1 MEITKE
7 RWNQAQIAEYYEL
20 NENTDPGE
28 DAYAYA
34 VNVTFDLLN
43 VNPKVDLQD
52 KVVVE
57 VGSGFYPALLWAEG
71 LKRKIDVDPLFNS
84 WTEQYKKRCID
95 AGIEINTDPYEESK
109 IGKVDETWF
118 FNVLQHVINPEEQL
132 KLAMKTSKIVRV
144 FEPIGWENGSALT
157 INEAHPHVI
166 SKETITN
173 VMGDFG
179 KIYHPCQIDKYH
191 QAECYYGTWK
201 K

>member
-71 LKRKIDVDPLFNS
+71 LKRKNKQRNPLFKLKAVAK
-84 WTEQYKKRCID
+84 Y
-95 AGIEINTDPYEESK
+95 SK
-109 IGKVDETWF
+109 
-118 FNVLQHVINPEEQL
+118 
-132 KLAMKTSKIVRV
+132 
-144 FEPIGWENGSALT
+144 
-157 INEAHPHVI
+157 
-166 SKETITN
+166 
-173 VMGDFG
+173 
-179 KIYHPCQIDKYH
+179 
-191 QAECYYGTWK
+191 
-201 K
+201 

>member
-57 VGSGFYPALLWAEG
+57 VGSGFYPALLWA
-71 LKRKIDVDPLFNS
+71 
-84 WTEQYKKRCID
+84 
-95 AGIEINTDPYEESK
+95 
-109 IGKVDETWF
+109 
-118 FNVLQHVINPEEQL
+118 EQL